1 MQTEGKLM
9 AVNIKKDAF
18 ETEHIE
24 ILSGLRNIKK
34 KHNYTKVRIIIN
46 DDGSGEIQAYD
57 KTKSIGFN
65 KIISFKN
72 YDELLSIFQEYF
84 FVK

>member
-1 MQTEGKLM
+1 MT
-9 AVNIKKDAF
+9 VHIKNESF

-24 ILSGLRNIKK
+24 ILNGLRNIKK
-34 KHNYTKVRIIIN
+34 KHNYTKIIIMLN
-46 DDGSGEIQAYD
+46 DDGSGKIQAYD
-57 KTKSIGFN
+57 KTKSIGFS
-65 KIISFKN
+65 KIKSFQS